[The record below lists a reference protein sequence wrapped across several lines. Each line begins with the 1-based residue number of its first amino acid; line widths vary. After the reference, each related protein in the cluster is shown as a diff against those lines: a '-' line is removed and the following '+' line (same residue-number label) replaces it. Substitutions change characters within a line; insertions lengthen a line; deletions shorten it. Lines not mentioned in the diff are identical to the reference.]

1 MENVVTLNAES
12 RQEVGKKIAKKL
24 RKEGRIP
31 AIIYGEHKESIPISL
46 SVSDIKTILK
56 SNTGENT
63 VLRIHRD
70 DIQVDAMLKEIQYDY
85 LSDNII
91 HVDLIRIDLNKM
103 VNISVQVVIK
113 GEPIGV
119 KVEGGIFD
127 FMTRELKVR
136 CLPTQ
141 IPREFVLDVSEM
153 TTGDSIKVEDMD
165 IPESTII
172 MSDSHTVICAV
183 AARGAA
189 EEEEEEEVLEGVEGE
204 EAAAEDGEAKPEET
218 GDKKDKKDKKE

>member
-12 RQEVGKKIAKKL
+12 RHEVGKKIAKKL
-24 RKEGRIP
+24 RKQGRIP

-56 SNTGENT
+56 SDTGENT

-70 DIQVDAMLKEIQYDY
+70 DMQVDAMLKEIQYDY
-85 LSDNII
+85 LSDHVI
-91 HVDLIRIDLNKM
+91 HVDLIRIDLNKS
-103 VNISVQVVIK
+103 VNINVPVVVQ

-119 KVEGGIFD
+119 KVDGGIFD

-153 TTGDSIKVEDMD
+153 QTGHSIKVEDMEVAEG
-165 IPESTII
+165 IKI
-172 MSDSHTVICAV
+172 MSDPHTVICAV
-183 AARGAA
+183 AARSGAEEAEEAEEGEEEEAAEAA
-189 EEEEEEEVLEGVEGE
+189 EE
-204 EAAAEDGEAKPEET
+204 KPEET
-218 GDKKDKKDKKE
+218 GAKE

>member
-46 SVSDIKTILK
+46 SVADIKAILK
-56 SNTGENT
+56 SDTGGNT

-70 DIQVDAMLKEIQYDY
+70 DIKVDAMLKEIQYDY
-85 LSDNII
+85 LSDHII
-91 HVDLIRIDLNKM
+91 HVDLIRIDLTKP
-103 VNISVQVVIK
+103 VNISVPVTIQ
-113 GEPIGV
+113 GDPIGV

-141 IPREFVLDVSEM
+141 IPNEFVLDVSHLE
-153 TTGDSIKVEDMD
+153 TGDSIKVEDME
-165 IPESTII
+165 IAESIKV
-172 MSDSHTVICAV
+172 MSDLHTVICAV
-183 AARGAA
+183 AVRGAA
-189 EEEEEEEVLEGVEGE
+189 EEEEAEEAEEGEEGVEGE
-204 EAAAEDGEAKPEET
+204 EGEEAAEKPEEA
-218 GDKKDKKDKKE
+218 GDKKGDKKE